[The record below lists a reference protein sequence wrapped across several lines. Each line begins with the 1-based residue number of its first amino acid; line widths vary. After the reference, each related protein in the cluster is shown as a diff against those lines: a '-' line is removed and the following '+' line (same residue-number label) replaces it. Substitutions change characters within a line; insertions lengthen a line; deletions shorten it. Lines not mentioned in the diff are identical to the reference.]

1 MKLKLIKDWK
11 KDSGFTL
18 EKGRTVVV
26 TQELGQQLI
35 RQKKAVELKEYDE
48 KKINFDNNN
57 TEVKS
62 PLT

>member
-1 MKLKLIKDWK
+1 MNIKLIKDWK

-35 RQKKAVELKEYDE
+35 RQKKAVELKEHNE
-48 KKINFDNNN
+48 IVINFDNNK
-57 TEVKS
+57 TEVKT

>member
-1 MKLKLIKDWK
+1 MNIKLIKDWK

-35 RQKKAVELKEYDE
+35 RQKKAVELKEHNE
-48 KKINFDNNN
+48 IVINFDNNN
-57 TEVKS
+57 TEVKT